1 MRMPRIQIFTVVRL
15 VAKKG
20 EKKEEELFLCEDVM
34 TIR

>member
-1 MRMPRIQIFTVVRL
+1 MPRIQICTVVRL

-20 EKKEEELFLCEDVM
+20 EKKEELLLCEDMM